1 MDRNILIT
9 GGNSDIGISL
19 IKKIKDAHDV
29 KIISTRNNGLS
40 IKKYVDQELTV
51 DFSEGNIDGFSSQLD
66 GVVITDL
73 ICLHGTSSRNDC
85 LTNGVNKELVDI
97 NLMSVINLVESLLP
111 HMVEN
116 KFGRIIVVGTASSKH
131 GGGKS
136 SFSYGLAKSG
146 LVYLAQHLAKYY
158 SMHNIITNCVSPGFV
173 ETKFHNKIKNK
184 NEVLERVKAIPLG
197 RSAGANEIADVI
209 YFLLFSN
216 SYINGQNLIADGG
229 DFI

>member
-19 IKKIKDAHDV
+19 IKKIKDTHDV
-29 KIISTRNNGLS
+29 KIISTRNKGLS
-40 IKKYVDQELTV
+40 IEKYVDKELTV
-51 DFSEGNIDGFSSQLD
+51 DFSEDSIEGFSSQLD

-73 ICLHGTSSRNDC
+73 ICLHGANNRDDY
-85 LTNGVNKELVDI
+85 LTNGINKELVDI

-111 HMVEN
+111 RMVEN
-116 KFGRIIVVGTASSKH
+116 KFGRIIVVGTASSGH

-158 SMHNIITNCVSPGFV
+158 SRHNIITNCISPGFV
-173 ETKFHNKIKNK
+173 ETKFHNEIKNK
-184 NEVLERVKAIPLG
+184 DEIAERVNTIPLG
-197 RSAGANEIADVI
+197 RSAGAHEIADVI

-216 SYINGQNLIADGG
+216 SYINGQNLIVDGG